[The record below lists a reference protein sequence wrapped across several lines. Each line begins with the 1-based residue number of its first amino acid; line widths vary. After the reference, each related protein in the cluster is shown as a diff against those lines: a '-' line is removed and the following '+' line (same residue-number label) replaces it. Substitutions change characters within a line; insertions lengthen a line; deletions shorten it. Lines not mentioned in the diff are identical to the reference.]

1 LNTVANVVMNFVNL
15 GEGTLRQDP
24 VACASYFFRVK
35 VISTVTSTATA
46 FPSFVPGLHG
56 GAGNGPALAQVL
68 AHIPYGSAPE
78 RPDEFIISNTCAR
91 GAAAAQGARIHYDRR
106 EPGRWRQRGVVGSGI
121 AALLT
126 RYLSAALLEVEPLHR
141 LTFVLVD
148 FGVLAIVL
156 LASIAPARR
165 AARVDLG
172 SLLRA
177 E

>member
-1 LNTVANVVMNFVNL
+1 MSSLSPT
-15 GEGTLRQDP
+15 
-24 VACASYFFRVK
+24 
-35 VISTVTSTATA
+35 
-46 FPSFVPGLHG
+46 
-56 GAGNGPALAQVL
+56 L
-68 AHIPYGSAPE
+68 AHAARLLHKAPAFTTIATSLAVGASAA
-78 RPDEFIISNTCAR
+78 SW
-91 GAAAAQGARIHYDRR
+91 GL
-106 EPGRWRQRGVVGSGI
+106 GI

>member
-1 LNTVANVVMNFVNL
+1 MSSLSPT
-15 GEGTLRQDP
+15 
-24 VACASYFFRVK
+24 
-35 VISTVTSTATA
+35 
-46 FPSFVPGLHG
+46 
-56 GAGNGPALAQVL
+56 L
-68 AHIPYGSAPE
+68 AHAARLLHKAPAFTTIATSLAVGASAA
-78 RPDEFIISNTCAR
+78 SW
-91 GAAAAQGARIHYDRR
+91 GL
-106 EPGRWRQRGVVGSGI
+106 GI
-121 AALLT
+121 ALLT